1 MNTSKDTMKRSST
14 MYFYWGD
21 VYLCKFQIDA
31 KNTRDLYD
39 DKASELILTGL
50 RSGYSLQDFEKKSR
64 LFLKG
69 VARRR
74 ENKQSVYRSDCVL
87 VCFTILA
94 LIKLQKVIE
103 SDVIIQL
110 VKPRNRGFI
119 KPSRV

>member
-14 MYFYWGD
+14 MYFYWDD
-21 VYLCKFQIDA
+21 VYICKFKIDK

-39 DKASELILTGL
+39 KKANELILTGL
-50 RSGYSLQDFEKKSR
+50 RSGYSLQDFEQKSR

-103 SDVIIQL
+103 SDVIIEL
-110 VKPRNRGFI
+110 IKRKVK
-119 KPSRV
+119 SASHTS